1 MYYDPNEKERI
12 KKNFE
17 LMESQNQI
25 KQSVWDKINTPNV
38 LQLEKEAHLLWED
51 HYTVDEKLQRKILL
65 YNSRASRNNS
75 NYISPGINIFGNIDP
90 DLPDDIRELI
100 LSSRKT
106 WEKYKTVDKVY
117 TQALHK
123 NIANLSLDVTLENS
137 IKMNWYGSTR
147 WVFSE
152 FYDSC
157 KPFLIL
163 DIGMREIIII
173 QDIFPDKYY
182 HTEDSIVMSD
192 LKRILDGHNYVIPS
206 KNQSFYNSFMKELD
220 KYRNNLNSIHSDYWH
235 KKPVLNPLENIYTLY
250 AQTDSEEYGRT
261 RRYLIIGCVTYQR

>member
-1 MYYDPNEKERI
+1 MYYDPNEIERLQKI
-12 KKNFE
+12 LEING
-17 LMESQNQI
+17 SQKQI
-25 KQSVWDKINTPNV
+25 RQSFWDKINTPSV
-38 LQLEKEAHLLWED
+38 LKLKEEAHLLWKD
-51 HYTVDEKLQRKILL
+51 HYTVDEKLQREILL
-65 YNSRASRNNS
+65 YNSRASRNNP
-75 NYISPGINIFGNIDP
+75 NYISPSINIFGNIDP

-106 WEKYKTVDKVY
+106 WEKYKAVDKVY

-123 NIANLSLDVTLENS
+123 NIANLTLEVTSENS
-137 IKMNWYGSTR
+137 VKMNSYGSTR

-157 KPFLIL
+157 KPFLIF
-163 DIGMREIIII
+163 DIGICELIII
-173 QDIFPDKYY
+173 QDIFPGKYH
-182 HTEDSIVMSD
+182 HTEDYIVMSD
-192 LKRILDGHNYVIPS
+192 LKRIFDGRNYVIPS

-220 KYRNNLNSIHSDYWH
+220 KYQNNLNSIHSDYWH
-235 KKPVLNPLENIYTLY
+235 KKPVLNPFENIYTLY

>member
-12 KKNFE
+12 KKIFE

-25 KQSVWDKINTPNV
+25 KQSFWDKINTPNV
-38 LQLEKEAHLLWED
+38 LQLEKEA
-51 HYTVDEKLQRKILL
+51 
-65 YNSRASRNNS
+65 
-75 NYISPGINIFGNIDP
+75 

-106 WEKYKTVDKVY
+106 WEKYKAVDEIY

-123 NIANLSLDVTLENS
+123 NIANLSLEVTPENS
-137 IKMNWYGSTR
+137 IKMNSYGSTR
-147 WVFSE
+147 WGFSE

-163 DIGMREIIII
+163 DIGICEIIII
-173 QDIFPDKYY
+173 QDIFPGKYS
-182 HTEDSIVMSD
+182 HTEHSIVMSD
-192 LKRILDGHNYVIPS
+192 LKRILDDRNYSIPS
-206 KNQSFYNSFMKELD
+206 KNQNFYDNFMNELD
-220 KYRNNLNSIHSDYWH
+220 KYRGNLRSDRIC
-235 KKPVLNPLENIYTLY
+235 KTTVMNPFEDIYTLF

-261 RRYLIIGCVTYQR
+261 RRYIIIGCVTY

>member
-12 KKNFE
+12 KKIFE

-25 KQSVWDKINTPNV
+25 KQSFWDKINTPNV

-51 HYTVDEKLQRKILL
+51 YYIIDEKLRREILL

-106 WEKYKTVDKVY
+106 WEKYKAADEIY

-123 NIANLSLDVTLENS
+123 NIANLSLDVTPENC
-137 IKMNWYGSTR
+137 IKKNSYGSTR

-163 DIGMREIIII
+163 DIGICEIIII
-173 QDIFPDKYY
+173 QDIFPGKYS
-182 HTEDSIVMSD
+182 HTEYSIVMSD
-192 LKRILDGHNYVIPS
+192 LKRILDDRNYSIPS
-206 KNQSFYNSFMKELD
+206 KNQNFYNSFIKELD
-220 KYRNNLNSIHSDYWH
+220 KYQNNLNSIHSDYWH
-235 KKPVLNPLENIYTLY
+235 KKPVLNPFENIYTLY

-261 RRYLIIGCVTYQR
+261 RRYIIIGCVTYQR